1 LSLGDKLIA
10 ASENLPG
17 RFIEQKDGTFLLE
30 AKIAERKVLVQKK
43 TLMYKAH
50 LRVDDQKK
58 VVRFFEILKETAFGM
73 SSGGDAMDISP
84 GFGIKM
90 ETYKV
95 AGKARE
101 GSIKEQSKL
110 FGKEY
115 KYSFDWA
122 NVRKTVEEKAREAG
136 YSLSVVLNERSI

>member
-1 LSLGDKLIA
+1 LIA
-10 ASENLPG
+10 ASENLLG
-17 RFIEQKDGTFLLE
+17 RFIEQKDGTLLLE

-43 TLMYKAH
+43 TLMYKAR

-73 SSGGDAMDISP
+73 SSGGDSMDIGS
-84 GFGIKM
+84 GFGFKM
-90 ETYKV
+90 QTYKV
-95 AGKARE
+95 SGKARE
-101 GSIKEQSKL
+101 GNIEEQSKL

-122 NVRKTVEEKAREAG
+122 NVRKTVEEKVRETG

>member
-1 LSLGDKLIA
+1 MIA

-84 GFGIKM
+84 GFGFKM

-101 GSIKEQSKL
+101 GNIEEQSKL